1 MAITKTTAT
10 QRRSGYLR
18 VPHLLLTG
26 AEYRGLSTDA
36 KLLYCLLQERQR
48 LSEKHG
54 WVDEDGRTYLYFS
67 VEETAEYFDCGVQK
81 ARDQFRQLTSAGLI
95 ERHAKQG
102 TRCCRIYVRPLPGD
116 SSICNIYD
124 PISPGGKSVDP
135 SFPQRKRDASPGG
148 KPRSHTIYR
157 ERNNLETTEWK
168 KRAIERMM
176 AWKDEEE
183 ET

>member
-95 ERHAKQG
+95 ERHANL
-102 TRCCRIYVRPLPGD
+102 LPGD
-116 SSICNIYD
+116 SSICKIND
-124 PISPGGKSVDP
+124 PISPGGKSADP